1 MKNIKYYLV
10 IGLSAVFTACTD
22 LLDIEPNNKITP
34 NELFNNPN
42 GAKAFMA
49 TIYRDLPIEDYM
61 FMPGTSGEGG
71 FNNPTGNIG
80 LLWYANICEE
90 AVQSQWGE
98 QSPGY
103 VIRADYFNHGYE
115 TLRNINLLKSIIPT
129 LDIRDS
135 EKKELEGEAAFMTAY
150 VYFYLA
156 EKFGGVPLIKELQE
170 YDPANPGALVVP
182 RSTEYD
188 TWDYVMQQCD
198 LAAAQLPKER
208 SDRRATRW
216 AALALKSRAALYA
229 ASIAKFGELA
239 PMEGE
244 AVTKGLAGMKPE
256 NAAYFYQHC
265 IDASLT
271 IMTESNHKLYKPN
284 PASPKEAE
292 ENYRSI
298 FVNPNQ
304 TDGEAI
310 FIKGIVK
317 EGSEFA
323 SSLNYFIEPYQTQGQ
338 GKMSPALNLVDA
350 YETVNGK
357 LTTDPTNT
365 MYNKQDPY
373 TKRDAR
379 FYQSIIY
386 NGSTWETHR
395 MSMVTNTVDPSKN
408 GSCKPQLGKARC
420 GYGPKKFIEEL
431 DPSTNLYG
439 GYAQSNNWPYIRYAE
454 VLLNYAEAKNEELAA
469 PDPSVYLAINEVRS
483 RSGQPDL
490 PSGLS
495 KIEMRE
501 RIKNERRIELLL
513 EEHRFYDLRRWK
525 DGDVLAEPIMGMN
538 IYDDNVTLRYE
549 VSKVEDRIFNGTH
562 YYLPIPLKEQEK
574 NPLLKD

>member
-1 MKNIKYYLV
+1 MKKNRNLLITILVVLTSGCSDMLDIKPTTFISDEAIWEDKNLINQFVANTYGSMLCGFNRCTAGYEQDWSMSWAGNLDAATDDFASVSDGPIYTQLNKDAITAQSCPFVEEIWNQEYKVIRKCNIIIERAPGV
-10 IGLSAVFTACTD
+10 EERILSAT
-22 LLDIEPNNKITP
+22 
-34 NELFNNPN
+34 
-42 GAKAFMA
+42 
-49 TIYRDLPIEDYM
+49 
-61 FMPGTSGEGG
+61 
-71 FNNPTGNIG
+71 
-80 LLWYANICEE
+80 
-90 AVQSQWGE
+90 
-98 QSPGY
+98 
-103 VIRADYFNHGYE
+103 
-115 TLRNINLLKSIIPT
+115 
-129 LDIRDS
+129 
-135 EKKELEGEAAFMTAY
+135 EKKRVEAEARFLRAFCHFELART
-150 VYFYLA
+150 
-156 EKFGGVPLIKELQE
+156 FGKAPLIVKAQSLTDELQVAPSSFADIVKFVKE
-170 YDPANPGALVVP
+170 
-182 RSTEYD
+182 E
-188 TWDYVMQQCD
+188 CD
-198 LAAAQLPKER
+198 LYADNLPLSY
-208 SDRRATRW
+208 SDDEAGHATKG
-216 AALALKSRAALYA
+216 AFLALKSSALLYLASPLNSSDDSRKWADAAQA
-229 ASIAKFGELA
+229 AQDVMDLDI
-239 PMEGE
+239 
-244 AVTKGLAGMKPE
+244 
-256 NAAYFYQHC
+256 Y
-265 IDASLT
+265 
-271 IMTESNHKLYKPN
+271 KLYKLTDTP
-284 PASPKEAE
+284 
-292 ENYRSI
+292 YRSMAFDKTAANKEVI
-298 FVNPNQ
+298 FERRFTFP
-304 TDGEAI
+304 EAPHNI
-310 FIKGIVK
+310 HMMWSLDAVDA
-317 EGSEFA
+317 GSWNG
-323 SSLNYFIEPYQTQGQ
+323 LYPTQ
-338 GKMSPALNLVDA
+338 NLVDA

>member
-1 MKNIKYYLV
+1 MKKNRNLLITILVVLTSGCSDMLDIKPTTFISDEAIWEDKNLINQFVANTYGSMLCGFNRCTAGYEQDWSMSWAGNLDAATDDFASVSDGPIYTQLNKDAITAQSCPFVEEIWNQEYKVIRKCNIIIERAPGV
-10 IGLSAVFTACTD
+10 EERILSAT
-22 LLDIEPNNKITP
+22 
-34 NELFNNPN
+34 
-42 GAKAFMA
+42 
-49 TIYRDLPIEDYM
+49 
-61 FMPGTSGEGG
+61 
-71 FNNPTGNIG
+71 
-80 LLWYANICEE
+80 
-90 AVQSQWGE
+90 
-98 QSPGY
+98 
-103 VIRADYFNHGYE
+103 
-115 TLRNINLLKSIIPT
+115 
-129 LDIRDS
+129 
-135 EKKELEGEAAFMTAY
+135 EKKRVEAEARFLRAFCHFELART
-150 VYFYLA
+150 
-156 EKFGGVPLIKELQE
+156 FGKAPLIVKAQSLTDELQVAPSSFADIVKFVKE
-170 YDPANPGALVVP
+170 
-182 RSTEYD
+182 E
-188 TWDYVMQQCD
+188 CD
-198 LAAAQLPKER
+198 LYADNLPLSY
-208 SDRRATRW
+208 SDDEAGHATKG
-216 AALALKSRAALYA
+216 AFLALKSRALLYLASPLNSSDDSRKWADA
-229 ASIAKFGELA
+229 AQ
-239 PMEGE
+239 
-244 AVTKGLAGMKPE
+244 
-256 NAAYFYQHC
+256 AAQDVMDLDIY
-265 IDASLT
+265 
-271 IMTESNHKLYKPN
+271 KLYKLTDTP
-284 PASPKEAE
+284 
-292 ENYRSI
+292 YRSMAFDKTAANKEVI
-298 FVNPNQ
+298 FERRFTFP
-304 TDGEAI
+304 EAPHNI
-310 FIKGIVK
+310 HMMWRRDAVDA
-317 EGSEFA
+317 GSWNG
-323 SSLNYFIEPYQTQGQ
+323 LYPTQ
-338 GKMSPALNLVDA
+338 NLVDA

>member
-1 MKNIKYYLV
+1 MKKNRNLLITILVVLASGCSDMLDIKPTTFISDEAIWEDKNLINQFVANTYGSMLCGFNRCTAGYEQDWSMSWAGNLDAATDDFASVSDGPIYTQLNKDAITAQSCPFVEEIWNQEYKVIRKCNIIIERAPGV
-10 IGLSAVFTACTD
+10 DERILSAA
-22 LLDIEPNNKITP
+22 
-34 NELFNNPN
+34 
-42 GAKAFMA
+42 
-49 TIYRDLPIEDYM
+49 
-61 FMPGTSGEGG
+61 
-71 FNNPTGNIG
+71 
-80 LLWYANICEE
+80 
-90 AVQSQWGE
+90 
-98 QSPGY
+98 
-103 VIRADYFNHGYE
+103 
-115 TLRNINLLKSIIPT
+115 
-129 LDIRDS
+129 
-135 EKKELEGEAAFMTAY
+135 EKKRVEAEARFLRAFCHFELART
-150 VYFYLA
+150 
-156 EKFGGVPLIKELQE
+156 FGKAPLIVKAQSLTDELQVAPSSFADIVKFVKE
-170 YDPANPGALVVP
+170 
-182 RSTEYD
+182 E
-188 TWDYVMQQCD
+188 CD
-198 LAAAQLPKER
+198 LYADNLPLSY
-208 SDRRATRW
+208 SDDEAGHATKG
-216 AALALKSRAALYA
+216 AFLALKSRALLYLASPLNSADDSRKWADA
-229 ASIAKFGELA
+229 AQ
-239 PMEGE
+239 
-244 AVTKGLAGMKPE
+244 
-256 NAAYFYQHC
+256 AAQDVMDLDIY
-265 IDASLT
+265 
-271 IMTESNHKLYKPN
+271 KLYKLTDTP
-284 PASPKEAE
+284 
-292 ENYRSI
+292 YRSMAFDKTAANKETI
-298 FVNPNQ
+298 FERRFTFP
-304 TDGEAI
+304 EAPHNI
-310 FIKGIVK
+310 HMMWSLDAVDA
-317 EGSEFA
+317 GSWNG
-323 SSLNYFIEPYQTQGQ
+323 LYPTQ
-338 GKMSPALNLVDA
+338 NLVDA

-365 MYNKQDPY
+365 MYNTQDPY
-373 TKRDAR
+373 TNRDAR

-562 YYLPIPLKEQEK
+562 YYLPIKEQEK

>member
-1 MKNIKYYLV
+1 MKKNRNLLITILVVLASGCSDMLDIKPTTLISDEAIWEDKNLINQFVANTYGSMLCGFNRCTAGYEQDWSMSWAGNLDAATDDFASVSDGPIYTQLNKDAITAQSCPFVEEIWNQEYKVIRKCNIIIERAPGV
-10 IGLSAVFTACTD
+10 EERILSAT
-22 LLDIEPNNKITP
+22 
-34 NELFNNPN
+34 
-42 GAKAFMA
+42 
-49 TIYRDLPIEDYM
+49 
-61 FMPGTSGEGG
+61 
-71 FNNPTGNIG
+71 
-80 LLWYANICEE
+80 
-90 AVQSQWGE
+90 
-98 QSPGY
+98 
-103 VIRADYFNHGYE
+103 
-115 TLRNINLLKSIIPT
+115 
-129 LDIRDS
+129 
-135 EKKELEGEAAFMTAY
+135 EKKRVEAEARFLRAFCHFELART
-150 VYFYLA
+150 
-156 EKFGGVPLIKELQE
+156 FGKAPLIVKAQSLTDELQVAPSSFADIVKFVKE
-170 YDPANPGALVVP
+170 
-182 RSTEYD
+182 E
-188 TWDYVMQQCD
+188 CD
-198 LAAAQLPKER
+198 LYADNLPLSY
-208 SDRRATRW
+208 SDDEAGHATKG
-216 AALALKSRAALYA
+216 AFLALKSRALLYLASPLNSSDDSRKWADA
-229 ASIAKFGELA
+229 AQ
-239 PMEGE
+239 
-244 AVTKGLAGMKPE
+244 
-256 NAAYFYQHC
+256 AAQDVMDLDIY
-265 IDASLT
+265 
-271 IMTESNHKLYKPN
+271 KLYKLSDTP
-284 PASPKEAE
+284 
-292 ENYRSI
+292 YRSMAFDKTAANKEVI
-298 FVNPNQ
+298 FERRFTFP
-304 TDGEAI
+304 EAPHNI
-310 FIKGIVK
+310 HMMWSLDAVDA
-317 EGSEFA
+317 GSWNG
-323 SSLNYFIEPYQTQGQ
+323 LYPTQ
-338 GKMSPALNLVDA
+338 NLVDA

>member
-1 MKNIKYYLV
+1 MKKNRNLLITILVVLASGCSDMLDIKPTTFISDEAIWEDKNLINQFVANTYGSMLCGFNRCTAGYEQDWSMSWAGNLDAATDDFASVSDGPIYTQLNKDAITAQSCPFVEEIWNQEYKVIRKCNIIIERAPGV
-10 IGLSAVFTACTD
+10 EERILSAA
-22 LLDIEPNNKITP
+22 
-34 NELFNNPN
+34 
-42 GAKAFMA
+42 
-49 TIYRDLPIEDYM
+49 
-61 FMPGTSGEGG
+61 
-71 FNNPTGNIG
+71 
-80 LLWYANICEE
+80 
-90 AVQSQWGE
+90 
-98 QSPGY
+98 
-103 VIRADYFNHGYE
+103 
-115 TLRNINLLKSIIPT
+115 
-129 LDIRDS
+129 
-135 EKKELEGEAAFMTAY
+135 EKKRVEAEARFLRAFCHFELART
-150 VYFYLA
+150 
-156 EKFGGVPLIKELQE
+156 FGKAPLIVKAQSLTDELQVAPSSFADIVKFVKE
-170 YDPANPGALVVP
+170 
-182 RSTEYD
+182 E
-188 TWDYVMQQCD
+188 CD
-198 LAAAQLPKER
+198 LYADNLPLSY
-208 SDRRATRW
+208 SDDEAGHATKG
-216 AALALKSRAALYA
+216 AFLALKSRALLYLASPLNSSDDSRKWADA
-229 ASIAKFGELA
+229 AQ
-239 PMEGE
+239 
-244 AVTKGLAGMKPE
+244 
-256 NAAYFYQHC
+256 AAQDVMDLDIY
-265 IDASLT
+265 
-271 IMTESNHKLYKPN
+271 KLYKLTDTP
-284 PASPKEAE
+284 
-292 ENYRSI
+292 YRSMAFDKTAANKEVI
-298 FVNPNQ
+298 FERRFTFP
-304 TDGEAI
+304 EAPHNI
-310 FIKGIVK
+310 HMMWSLDAVDA
-317 EGSEFA
+317 GSWNG
-323 SSLNYFIEPYQTQGQ
+323 LYPTQ
-338 GKMSPALNLVDA
+338 NLVDA

-373 TKRDAR
+373 TNRDAR

-386 NGSTWETHR
+386 NGSIWETHR

-454 VLLNYAEAKNEELAA
+454 VLLNYAEAKNEELAS

>member
-1 MKNIKYYLV
+1 MKKNRNLLITILVVLASGCSDMLDIKPTTFISDEAIWEDKNLINQFVANTYGSMLCGFNRCTAGYEQDWSMSWAGNLDAATDDFASVSDGPIYMQLNKDAITAQSCPFVEEIWNQEYKVIRKCNIIIERAPGV
-10 IGLSAVFTACTD
+10 DERILSATEKKRVEAEARFLRAFCHFELARTFGKAPLIVKAQSLTD
-22 LLDIEPNNKITP
+22 ELQVAPSSFADIVKFVKE
-34 NELFNNPN
+34 EC
-42 GAKAFMA
+42 
-49 TIYRDLPIEDYM
+49 DL
-61 FMPGTSGEGG
+61 
-71 FNNPTGNIG
+71 
-80 LLWYANICEE
+80 YA
-90 AVQSQWGE
+90 
-98 QSPGY
+98 
-103 VIRADYFNHGYE
+103 D
-115 TLRNINLLKSIIPT
+115 NLLLSYS
-129 LDIRDS
+129 DD
-135 EKKELEGEAAFMTAY
+135 EAGHATKGAF
-150 VYFYLA
+150 
-156 EKFGGVPLIKELQE
+156 
-170 YDPANPGALVVP
+170 
-182 RSTEYD
+182 
-188 TWDYVMQQCD
+188 
-198 LAAAQLPKER
+198 
-208 SDRRATRW
+208 
-216 AALALKSRAALYA
+216 LALKSRALLYLASPLNSSDDSRKWADA
-229 ASIAKFGELA
+229 AQ
-239 PMEGE
+239 
-244 AVTKGLAGMKPE
+244 
-256 NAAYFYQHC
+256 AAQDVMDLDIY
-265 IDASLT
+265 
-271 IMTESNHKLYKPN
+271 KLYRLTDTP
-284 PASPKEAE
+284 
-292 ENYRSI
+292 YRSMAFDKTAANKEVI
-298 FVNPNQ
+298 FERRFTFP
-304 TDGEAI
+304 EAPHNI
-310 FIKGIVK
+310 HMMWSLDAVDA
-317 EGSEFA
+317 GSWNG
-323 SSLNYFIEPYQTQGQ
+323 LYPTQ
-338 GKMSPALNLVDA
+338 NLVDA

-357 LTTDPTNT
+357 LTTDPTNS

-373 TKRDAR
+373 TNRDAR

>member
-1 MKNIKYYLV
+1 MKKNRNLLITILVVLTSGCSDMLDIKPTTFISDEAIWEDKNLINQFVANTYGSMLCGFNRCTAGYEQDWSMSWAGNLDAATDDFASVSDGPIYTQLNKDAITAQSCPFVEEIWSQEYKVIRKCNIIIERAPGV
-10 IGLSAVFTACTD
+10 EERILSAT
-22 LLDIEPNNKITP
+22 
-34 NELFNNPN
+34 
-42 GAKAFMA
+42 
-49 TIYRDLPIEDYM
+49 
-61 FMPGTSGEGG
+61 
-71 FNNPTGNIG
+71 
-80 LLWYANICEE
+80 
-90 AVQSQWGE
+90 
-98 QSPGY
+98 
-103 VIRADYFNHGYE
+103 
-115 TLRNINLLKSIIPT
+115 
-129 LDIRDS
+129 
-135 EKKELEGEAAFMTAY
+135 EKKRVEAEARFLRAFCHFELART
-150 VYFYLA
+150 
-156 EKFGGVPLIKELQE
+156 FGKAPLIVKAQSLTDELQVAPSSFADIVKFVKE
-170 YDPANPGALVVP
+170 
-182 RSTEYD
+182 E
-188 TWDYVMQQCD
+188 CD
-198 LAAAQLPKER
+198 LYADNLPLSY
-208 SDRRATRW
+208 SDDEAGHATKG
-216 AALALKSRAALYA
+216 AFLALKSRALLYLASPLNSSDDSRKWADA
-229 ASIAKFGELA
+229 AQ
-239 PMEGE
+239 
-244 AVTKGLAGMKPE
+244 
-256 NAAYFYQHC
+256 AAQDVMDLDIY
-265 IDASLT
+265 
-271 IMTESNHKLYKPN
+271 KLYKLTDTP
-284 PASPKEAE
+284 
-292 ENYRSI
+292 YRSMAFDKTAANKEVI
-298 FVNPNQ
+298 FERRFTFP
-304 TDGEAI
+304 EAPHNI
-310 FIKGIVK
+310 HMMWSLDAVDA
-317 EGSEFA
+317 GSWNG
-323 SSLNYFIEPYQTQGQ
+323 LYPTQ
-338 GKMSPALNLVDA
+338 NLVDA

>member
-1 MKNIKYYLV
+1 MKKNRNLLITILVVLVSGCSDMLDIKPTTFISDEAIWEDKNLINQFVANTYGSMLCGFNRCTAGYEQDWSMSWAGNLDAATDDFASVSDGPIYTQLNKDAITAQSCPFVEEIWNQEYKVIRKCNIIIERAPGV
-10 IGLSAVFTACTD
+10 EERILSAT
-22 LLDIEPNNKITP
+22 
-34 NELFNNPN
+34 
-42 GAKAFMA
+42 
-49 TIYRDLPIEDYM
+49 
-61 FMPGTSGEGG
+61 
-71 FNNPTGNIG
+71 
-80 LLWYANICEE
+80 
-90 AVQSQWGE
+90 
-98 QSPGY
+98 
-103 VIRADYFNHGYE
+103 
-115 TLRNINLLKSIIPT
+115 
-129 LDIRDS
+129 
-135 EKKELEGEAAFMTAY
+135 EKKRVEAEARFLRAFCHFELART
-150 VYFYLA
+150 
-156 EKFGGVPLIKELQE
+156 FGKAPLIVKAQSLTDELQVAPSSFADIVKFVKE
-170 YDPANPGALVVP
+170 
-182 RSTEYD
+182 E
-188 TWDYVMQQCD
+188 CD
-198 LAAAQLPKER
+198 LYADNLPLSY
-208 SDRRATRW
+208 SDDEAGHATKG
-216 AALALKSRAALYA
+216 AFLALKSRALLYLASPLNSSDDSRKWADA
-229 ASIAKFGELA
+229 AQ
-239 PMEGE
+239 
-244 AVTKGLAGMKPE
+244 
-256 NAAYFYQHC
+256 AAQDVMDLDIY
-265 IDASLT
+265 
-271 IMTESNHKLYKPN
+271 KLYKLTDTP
-284 PASPKEAE
+284 
-292 ENYRSI
+292 YRSMAFDKTSANKEVI
-298 FVNPNQ
+298 FERRFTFP
-304 TDGEAI
+304 EAPHNI
-310 FIKGIVK
+310 HMMWSLDAVDA
-317 EGSEFA
+317 GSWNG
-323 SSLNYFIEPYQTQGQ
+323 LYPTQ
-338 GKMSPALNLVDA
+338 NLVDA

-365 MYNKQDPY
+365 MYNTQDPY
-373 TKRDAR
+373 TNRDAR

>member
-1 MKNIKYYLV
+1 MKKNRNLLITILVVLASGCSDMLDIKPTTFISDEAIWEDKNLINQFVANTYGSMLCGFNRCTAGYEQDWSMSWAGNLDAATDDFASVSDGPIYTQLNKDAITAQSCPFVEEIWNQEYKVIRKCNIIIERAPGV
-10 IGLSAVFTACTD
+10 DERILSAT
-22 LLDIEPNNKITP
+22 
-34 NELFNNPN
+34 
-42 GAKAFMA
+42 
-49 TIYRDLPIEDYM
+49 
-61 FMPGTSGEGG
+61 
-71 FNNPTGNIG
+71 
-80 LLWYANICEE
+80 
-90 AVQSQWGE
+90 
-98 QSPGY
+98 
-103 VIRADYFNHGYE
+103 
-115 TLRNINLLKSIIPT
+115 
-129 LDIRDS
+129 
-135 EKKELEGEAAFMTAY
+135 EKKRVEAEARFLRAFCHFELART
-150 VYFYLA
+150 
-156 EKFGGVPLIKELQE
+156 FGKAPLIVKAQSFTDELQVAPSSFADIVKFVKE
-170 YDPANPGALVVP
+170 
-182 RSTEYD
+182 E
-188 TWDYVMQQCD
+188 CD
-198 LAAAQLPKER
+198 LYADNLPLSY
-208 SDRRATRW
+208 SDDEAGHATKG
-216 AALALKSRAALYA
+216 AFLALKSRALLYLASPLNSADDSRKWADA
-229 ASIAKFGELA
+229 AQ
-239 PMEGE
+239 
-244 AVTKGLAGMKPE
+244 
-256 NAAYFYQHC
+256 AAQDVMDLDIY
-265 IDASLT
+265 
-271 IMTESNHKLYKPN
+271 KLYKLTDTP
-284 PASPKEAE
+284 
-292 ENYRSI
+292 YRSMAFDKTAANKEVI
-298 FVNPNQ
+298 FERRFTFP
-304 TDGEAI
+304 EAPHNI
-310 FIKGIVK
+310 HMMWSLDAVDA
-317 EGSEFA
+317 GSWNG
-323 SSLNYFIEPYQTQGQ
+323 LYPTQ
-338 GKMSPALNLVDA
+338 NLVDA

-365 MYNKQDPY
+365 MYNTQDPY
-373 TKRDAR
+373 TNRDAR

-386 NGSTWETHR
+386 NGATWETHR

-525 DGDVLAEPIMGMN
+525 DGDVLAAPIMGMN

>member
-1 MKNIKYYLV
+1 MKKNRNLLITILVVLASGCSDMLDIKPTTFISDEAIWEDKNLINQFVANTYGSMLCGFNRCTAGYEQDWSMSWAGNLDAATDDFASVSDGPIYTQLNKDAITAQSCPFVEEIWNQEYKVIRKCNIIIERAPGV
-10 IGLSAVFTACTD
+10 EERILSATEKKRVEAEARFLRAFCHFELARTFGKAPLIVKAQSLTD
-22 LLDIEPNNKITP
+22 ELQVAPSSFADIVKFVKE
-34 NELFNNPN
+34 ECDLY
-42 GAKAFMA
+42 AD
-49 TIYRDLPIEDYM
+49 DLPLSYSDD
-61 FMPGTSGEGG
+61 
-71 FNNPTGNIG
+71 
-80 LLWYANICEE
+80 E
-90 AVQSQWGE
+90 AGHATK
-98 QSPGY
+98 G
-103 VIRADYFNHGYE
+103 
-115 TLRNINLLKSIIPT
+115 
-129 LDIRDS
+129 
-135 EKKELEGEAAFMTAY
+135 AF
-150 VYFYLA
+150 
-156 EKFGGVPLIKELQE
+156 
-170 YDPANPGALVVP
+170 
-182 RSTEYD
+182 
-188 TWDYVMQQCD
+188 
-198 LAAAQLPKER
+198 
-208 SDRRATRW
+208 
-216 AALALKSRAALYA
+216 LALKSRALLYLASPLNSSDDSRKWADA
-229 ASIAKFGELA
+229 AQ
-239 PMEGE
+239 
-244 AVTKGLAGMKPE
+244 
-256 NAAYFYQHC
+256 AAQDVMDLDIY
-265 IDASLT
+265 
-271 IMTESNHKLYKPN
+271 KLYKLTDTP
-284 PASPKEAE
+284 
-292 ENYRSI
+292 YRSMAFDKTAANKEVI
-298 FVNPNQ
+298 FERRFTFP
-304 TDGEAI
+304 EAPHNI
-310 FIKGIVK
+310 HMMWSLDAVDA
-317 EGSEFA
+317 GSWNG
-323 SSLNYFIEPYQTQGQ
+323 LYPTQ
-338 GKMSPALNLVDA
+338 NLVDA

>member
-1 MKNIKYYLV
+1 MKKNRTLLITILVVLTSGCSDMLDIKPTTFISDEAIWEDKNLINQFVANTYGSMLCGFNRCTAGYEQDWSMSWAGNLDAATDDFASVSDGPIYTQLNKDAITAQSCPFVEEIWNQEYKVIRKCNIIIERAPGV
-10 IGLSAVFTACTD
+10 EERILSAT
-22 LLDIEPNNKITP
+22 
-34 NELFNNPN
+34 
-42 GAKAFMA
+42 
-49 TIYRDLPIEDYM
+49 
-61 FMPGTSGEGG
+61 
-71 FNNPTGNIG
+71 
-80 LLWYANICEE
+80 
-90 AVQSQWGE
+90 
-98 QSPGY
+98 
-103 VIRADYFNHGYE
+103 
-115 TLRNINLLKSIIPT
+115 
-129 LDIRDS
+129 
-135 EKKELEGEAAFMTAY
+135 EKKRVEAEARFLRAFCHFELART
-150 VYFYLA
+150 
-156 EKFGGVPLIKELQE
+156 FGKAPLIVKAQSLTDELQVAPSSFADIVKFVKE
-170 YDPANPGALVVP
+170 
-182 RSTEYD
+182 E
-188 TWDYVMQQCD
+188 CD
-198 LAAAQLPKER
+198 LYADNLPLSY
-208 SDRRATRW
+208 SDDEAGHATKG
-216 AALALKSRAALYA
+216 AFLALKSRALLYLASPLNSSDDSRKWADA
-229 ASIAKFGELA
+229 AQ
-239 PMEGE
+239 
-244 AVTKGLAGMKPE
+244 
-256 NAAYFYQHC
+256 AAQDVMDLDIY
-265 IDASLT
+265 
-271 IMTESNHKLYKPN
+271 KLYKLTDTP
-284 PASPKEAE
+284 
-292 ENYRSI
+292 YRSMAFDKTAANKEVI
-298 FVNPNQ
+298 FERRFTFP
-304 TDGEAI
+304 EAPHNI
-310 FIKGIVK
+310 HMMWSLDAVDA
-317 EGSEFA
+317 GSWNG
-323 SSLNYFIEPYQTQGQ
+323 LYPTQ
-338 GKMSPALNLVDA
+338 NLVDA

-386 NGSTWETHR
+386 NGSTRETHR

>member
-1 MKNIKYYLV
+1 MKKNRNLLITILVVLTSGCSDMLDIKPTTFISDEAIWEDKNLINQFVANTYGSMLCGFNRCTAGYEQDWSMSWAGNLDAATDDFASVSDGPIYTQLNKDAITAQSCPFVEEIWNQEYKVIRKCNIIIERAPGV
-10 IGLSAVFTACTD
+10 EERILSAT
-22 LLDIEPNNKITP
+22 
-34 NELFNNPN
+34 
-42 GAKAFMA
+42 
-49 TIYRDLPIEDYM
+49 
-61 FMPGTSGEGG
+61 
-71 FNNPTGNIG
+71 
-80 LLWYANICEE
+80 
-90 AVQSQWGE
+90 
-98 QSPGY
+98 
-103 VIRADYFNHGYE
+103 
-115 TLRNINLLKSIIPT
+115 
-129 LDIRDS
+129 
-135 EKKELEGEAAFMTAY
+135 EKKRVDAEARFLRAFCHVELART
-150 VYFYLA
+150 
-156 EKFGGVPLIKELQE
+156 FGKAPLIVKAQSLTDELQVAPSSFADIVKFVKE
-170 YDPANPGALVVP
+170 ESDLYADNLPLSYSDDEAGHATKGAF
-182 RSTEYD
+182 
-188 TWDYVMQQCD
+188 
-198 LAAAQLPKER
+198 
-208 SDRRATRW
+208 
-216 AALALKSRAALYA
+216 LALKSRALLYLASPLNSSDDSRKWADA
-229 ASIAKFGELA
+229 AQ
-239 PMEGE
+239 
-244 AVTKGLAGMKPE
+244 
-256 NAAYFYQHC
+256 AAQDVMDLDIY
-265 IDASLT
+265 
-271 IMTESNHKLYKPN
+271 KLYKLTDTP
-284 PASPKEAE
+284 
-292 ENYRSI
+292 YRSMAFDKTAANKEVI
-298 FVNPNQ
+298 FERRFTFP
-304 TDGEAI
+304 EAPHNI
-310 FIKGIVK
+310 HMMWSLDAVDA
-317 EGSEFA
+317 GSWNG
-323 SSLNYFIEPYQTQGQ
+323 LYPTQ
-338 GKMSPALNLVDA
+338 NLVDA

>member
-1 MKNIKYYLV
+1 MKKNRNLLITILVVLTSGCSDMLDIKPTTFISDEAIWEDKNLINQFVANTYGSMLCGFNRCTAGYEQDWSMSWAGNLDAATDDFASVSDGPIYTQLNKDAITAQSCPFVEEIWNQEYKVIRKCNIIIERAPGV
-10 IGLSAVFTACTD
+10 EERILSATKKKRVEAEARFLRAFCHF
-22 LLDIEPNNKITP
+22 
-34 NELFNNPN
+34 ELARTF
-42 GAKAFMA
+42 GKA
-49 TIYRDLPIEDYM
+49 
-61 FMPGTSGEGG
+61 
-71 FNNPTGNIG
+71 
-80 LLWYANICEE
+80 
-90 AVQSQWGE
+90 
-98 QSPGY
+98 
-103 VIRADYFNHGYE
+103 
-115 TLRNINLLKSIIPT
+115 
-129 LDIRDS
+129 
-135 EKKELEGEAAFMTAY
+135 
-150 VYFYLA
+150 
-156 EKFGGVPLIKELQE
+156 PLIVKAQSLTDELQVAPSSFADIVKFVKE
-170 YDPANPGALVVP
+170 
-182 RSTEYD
+182 E
-188 TWDYVMQQCD
+188 CD
-198 LAAAQLPKER
+198 LYADNLPLSY
-208 SDRRATRW
+208 SDDEAGHATKG
-216 AALALKSRAALYA
+216 AFLALKSRALLYLASPLNSSDDSRKWADA
-229 ASIAKFGELA
+229 AQ
-239 PMEGE
+239 
-244 AVTKGLAGMKPE
+244 
-256 NAAYFYQHC
+256 AAQDVMDLDIY
-265 IDASLT
+265 
-271 IMTESNHKLYKPN
+271 KLYKLTDTP
-284 PASPKEAE
+284 
-292 ENYRSI
+292 YRSMAFDKTAANKEVI
-298 FVNPNQ
+298 FERRFTFP
-304 TDGEAI
+304 EAPHNI
-310 FIKGIVK
+310 HMMWSLDAVDA
-317 EGSEFA
+317 GSWNG
-323 SSLNYFIEPYQTQGQ
+323 LYPTQ
-338 GKMSPALNLVDA
+338 NLVDA

>member
-1 MKNIKYYLV
+1 MKKNRNLLITILVVLASGCSDMLDIKPTTFISDEAIWEDKNLINQFVANTYGSMLCGFNRCTAGYEQDWSMSWAGNLDAATDDFASVSDGPIYTQLNKDAITAQSCPFVEEIWNQEYKVIRKCNIIIERAPGV
-10 IGLSAVFTACTD
+10 EERILSAT
-22 LLDIEPNNKITP
+22 
-34 NELFNNPN
+34 
-42 GAKAFMA
+42 
-49 TIYRDLPIEDYM
+49 
-61 FMPGTSGEGG
+61 
-71 FNNPTGNIG
+71 
-80 LLWYANICEE
+80 
-90 AVQSQWGE
+90 
-98 QSPGY
+98 
-103 VIRADYFNHGYE
+103 
-115 TLRNINLLKSIIPT
+115 
-129 LDIRDS
+129 
-135 EKKELEGEAAFMTAY
+135 EKKRVEAEARFLRAFCHFELART
-150 VYFYLA
+150 
-156 EKFGGVPLIKELQE
+156 FGKAPLIVKAQSLTDELQVAPSSFADIVKFVKE
-170 YDPANPGALVVP
+170 
-182 RSTEYD
+182 E
-188 TWDYVMQQCD
+188 CD
-198 LAAAQLPKER
+198 LYADNLPLSY
-208 SDRRATRW
+208 SDDEAGHATKG
-216 AALALKSRAALYA
+216 AFLALKSRALLYLASPLNSSDDSRKWADA
-229 ASIAKFGELA
+229 AQ
-239 PMEGE
+239 
-244 AVTKGLAGMKPE
+244 
-256 NAAYFYQHC
+256 AAQDVMDLDIY
-265 IDASLT
+265 
-271 IMTESNHKLYKPN
+271 KLYKLTDTP
-284 PASPKEAE
+284 
-292 ENYRSI
+292 YRSMAFDKTAANKEVI
-298 FVNPNQ
+298 FERRFTFP
-304 TDGEAI
+304 EAPHNI
-310 FIKGIVK
+310 HMMWSLDAVDA
-317 EGSEFA
+317 GSWNG
-323 SSLNYFIEPYQTQGQ
+323 LYPTQ
-338 GKMSPALNLVDA
+338 NLVDA

-483 RSGQPDL
+483 RYGQPDL
-490 PSGLS
+490 PLGLS

>member
-1 MKNIKYYLV
+1 MKKNRNLLITILVVLTSGCSDMLDIKPTTFISDEAIWEDKNLINQFVANTYGSMLCGFNRCTAGYEQDWSMSWAGNLDAATDDFASVSDGPIYTQLNKDAITAQSCPFVEEIWNQEYKVIRKCNIIIERAPGV
-10 IGLSAVFTACTD
+10 EERILSAT
-22 LLDIEPNNKITP
+22 
-34 NELFNNPN
+34 
-42 GAKAFMA
+42 
-49 TIYRDLPIEDYM
+49 
-61 FMPGTSGEGG
+61 
-71 FNNPTGNIG
+71 
-80 LLWYANICEE
+80 
-90 AVQSQWGE
+90 
-98 QSPGY
+98 
-103 VIRADYFNHGYE
+103 
-115 TLRNINLLKSIIPT
+115 
-129 LDIRDS
+129 
-135 EKKELEGEAAFMTAY
+135 EKKRVEAEARFLRAFCHFELART
-150 VYFYLA
+150 
-156 EKFGGVPLIKELQE
+156 FGKAPLIVKAQSLTDELQVAPSSFADIVKFVKE
-170 YDPANPGALVVP
+170 
-182 RSTEYD
+182 E
-188 TWDYVMQQCD
+188 CD
-198 LAAAQLPKER
+198 LYADNLPLSY
-208 SDRRATRW
+208 SDDEAGHATKG
-216 AALALKSRAALYA
+216 AFLALKSRALLYLASPLNSSDDSRKWAYA
-229 ASIAKFGELA
+229 AQ
-239 PMEGE
+239 
-244 AVTKGLAGMKPE
+244 
-256 NAAYFYQHC
+256 AAQDVMDLDIY
-265 IDASLT
+265 
-271 IMTESNHKLYKPN
+271 KLYKLTDTP
-284 PASPKEAE
+284 
-292 ENYRSI
+292 YRSMAFDKTAANKEVI
-298 FVNPNQ
+298 FERRFTFP
-304 TDGEAI
+304 EAPHNI
-310 FIKGIVK
+310 HMMWSLDAVDA
-317 EGSEFA
+317 GSWNG
-323 SSLNYFIEPYQTQGQ
+323 LYPTQ
-338 GKMSPALNLVDA
+338 NLVDA

>member
-1 MKNIKYYLV
+1 MKKNRNLLITILVVLTSGCSDMLDIKPTTFISDEAIWEDKNLINQFVANTYGSMLCGFNRCTAGYEQDWSMSWAGNLDAATDDFASVSDGPIYTQLNKDAITAQSCPFVEEIWNQEYKVIRKCNIIIERAPGV
-10 IGLSAVFTACTD
+10 EERILSAT
-22 LLDIEPNNKITP
+22 
-34 NELFNNPN
+34 
-42 GAKAFMA
+42 
-49 TIYRDLPIEDYM
+49 
-61 FMPGTSGEGG
+61 
-71 FNNPTGNIG
+71 
-80 LLWYANICEE
+80 
-90 AVQSQWGE
+90 
-98 QSPGY
+98 
-103 VIRADYFNHGYE
+103 
-115 TLRNINLLKSIIPT
+115 
-129 LDIRDS
+129 
-135 EKKELEGEAAFMTAY
+135 EKKRVEAEARFLRAFCHFELART
-150 VYFYLA
+150 
-156 EKFGGVPLIKELQE
+156 FGKAPLIVKAQSLTDELQVAPSSFADIVKFVKE
-170 YDPANPGALVVP
+170 
-182 RSTEYD
+182 E
-188 TWDYVMQQCD
+188 CD
-198 LAAAQLPKER
+198 LYADNLSLSY
-208 SDRRATRW
+208 SDDEAGHATKG
-216 AALALKSRAALYA
+216 AFLALKSRALLYLASPLNSSDDSRKWADA
-229 ASIAKFGELA
+229 AQ
-239 PMEGE
+239 
-244 AVTKGLAGMKPE
+244 
-256 NAAYFYQHC
+256 AAQDVMDLDIY
-265 IDASLT
+265 
-271 IMTESNHKLYKPN
+271 KLYKLTDTP
-284 PASPKEAE
+284 
-292 ENYRSI
+292 YRSMAFDKTAANKEVI
-298 FVNPNQ
+298 FERRFTFP
-304 TDGEAI
+304 EAPHNI
-310 FIKGIVK
+310 HMMWSLDAVDA
-317 EGSEFA
+317 GSWNG
-323 SSLNYFIEPYQTQGQ
+323 LYPTQ
-338 GKMSPALNLVDA
+338 NLVDA

>member
-1 MKNIKYYLV
+1 MKKNRNLLITILVVLASGCSDMLDIKPTTFISDEAIWEDKNLINQFVANTYGSMLCGFNRCTAGYEQDWSMSWAGNLDAATDDFASVSDGPIYTQLNKDAITAQSCPFVEEIWNQEYKVIRKCNIIIERAPGV
-10 IGLSAVFTACTD
+10 EERILSAT
-22 LLDIEPNNKITP
+22 
-34 NELFNNPN
+34 
-42 GAKAFMA
+42 
-49 TIYRDLPIEDYM
+49 
-61 FMPGTSGEGG
+61 
-71 FNNPTGNIG
+71 
-80 LLWYANICEE
+80 
-90 AVQSQWGE
+90 
-98 QSPGY
+98 
-103 VIRADYFNHGYE
+103 
-115 TLRNINLLKSIIPT
+115 
-129 LDIRDS
+129 
-135 EKKELEGEAAFMTAY
+135 EKKRVEAEARFLRAFCHFELART
-150 VYFYLA
+150 
-156 EKFGGVPLIKELQE
+156 FGKAPLIVKAQSLTDELQVAPSSFADIVKFVKE
-170 YDPANPGALVVP
+170 
-182 RSTEYD
+182 E
-188 TWDYVMQQCD
+188 CD
-198 LAAAQLPKER
+198 LYADNLPLSY
-208 SDRRATRW
+208 SDDEAGHATKG
-216 AALALKSRAALYA
+216 AFLALKSRALLYLASPLNSSDDSRKWADA
-229 ASIAKFGELA
+229 AQ
-239 PMEGE
+239 
-244 AVTKGLAGMKPE
+244 
-256 NAAYFYQHC
+256 AAQDVMDLDIY
-265 IDASLT
+265 
-271 IMTESNHKLYKPN
+271 KLYKLTDTP
-284 PASPKEAE
+284 
-292 ENYRSI
+292 YRSMAFDKTAANKEVI
-298 FVNPNQ
+298 FERRFTFP
-304 TDGEAI
+304 EAPHNI
-310 FIKGIVK
+310 HMMWSLDAVDA
-317 EGSEFA
+317 GSWNG
-323 SSLNYFIEPYQTQGQ
+323 LYPTQ
-338 GKMSPALNLVDA
+338 NLVDA

-469 PDPSVYLAINEVRS
+469 PDPSFYLAINEVRS